1 MFSGHTTCSGGARK
15 DSTRTLVQKLVDFL
29 NFFKGKRDIF
39 GLRTLSSMFF
49 IFAVIKK
56 HSVEGFLLPLFIF
69 ISASTCTHSF
79 IRFILVLHKT
89 KGAFLLRESALSLFH
104 GKCDGYLTIQIVGI
118 P

>member
-29 NFFKGKRDIF
+29 NFFKVKRDIF

-56 HSVEGFLLPLFIF
+56 HSVEGFLLPLFIVV
-69 ISASTCTHSF
+69 STPTCTPIFVKFMLIS
-79 IRFILVLHKT
+79 HKT
-89 KGAFLLRESALSLFH
+89 KGAFLLRESAL
-104 GKCDGYLTIQIVGI
+104 
-118 P
+118 